1 MDAKELMG
9 IIENYK
15 ESPNKDLVKVMS
27 FITNEFEI
35 TKKNIIELTE
45 HLDYL
50 ESSYN
55 KILKEYESR
64 K

>member
-1 MDAKELMG
+1 MDEKELLR

-15 ESPNKDLVKVMS
+15 ESPNKDLVKIMS
-27 FITNEFEI
+27 FISNEFEI
-35 TKKNIIELTE
+35 TKKNIIELTH

-50 ESSYN
+50 ETSYN

>member
-1 MDAKELMG
+1 MDVKELIT

-27 FITNEFEI
+27 FITSEFEI

>member
-1 MDAKELMG
+1 MEVKELIT

-27 FITNEFEI
+27 FITSEFEI

>member
-1 MDAKELMG
+1 MEAKELMT

>member
-1 MDAKELMG
+1 MDVNELIT

-27 FITNEFEI
+27 FITSEFEI

>member
-1 MDAKELMG
+1 MDVKELMT

-27 FITNEFEI
+27 FITSEFEI

>member
-1 MDAKELMG
+1 MEAKELMT

-27 FITNEFEI
+27 FITSEFEI

>member
-1 MDAKELMG
+1 MNVKELMT

-27 FITNEFEI
+27 FITSEFEI

-55 KILKEYESR
+55 KILKEYETR

>member
-1 MDAKELMG
+1 MEAKELIT

-27 FITNEFEI
+27 FITSEFEI

>member
-1 MDAKELMG
+1 MNEKELMS

-15 ESPNKDLVKVMS
+15 ESTNKDLIKVMS
-27 FITNEFEI
+27 FISSEFEL

-55 KILKEYESR
+55 KILKEYEAR

>member
-1 MDAKELMG
+1 MDVKELMT

-27 FITNEFEI
+27 FITSEFEI

-55 KILKEYESR
+55 KILKEYETR

>member
-1 MDAKELMG
+1 MDAKELMI

-27 FITNEFEI
+27 FITSEFEI

>member
-1 MDAKELMG
+1 MEVKELIT

-27 FITNEFEI
+27 FITSEFEI

-55 KILKEYESR
+55 KILKEYETR

>member
-1 MDAKELMG
+1 MKKEELIK